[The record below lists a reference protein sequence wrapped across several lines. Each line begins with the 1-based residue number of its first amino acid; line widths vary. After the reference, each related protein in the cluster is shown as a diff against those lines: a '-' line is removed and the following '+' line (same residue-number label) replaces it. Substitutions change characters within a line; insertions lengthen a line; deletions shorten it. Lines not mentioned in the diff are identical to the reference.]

1 MTPAVPQFWQGVE
14 QFNSQQFYTCHDTLE
29 ALWMEATEP
38 EKTFYQGILQIAV
51 ALYHLSNANWR
62 GAVILLG
69 EGINKLQ
76 RYPSIYAGIDVD
88 ELIISS
94 GAMLQAL
101 QKAGAEEIIELIS
114 KSSLSQLA
122 NKDAALQLP
131 KIVPATEEFN

>member
-14 QFNSQQFYTCHDTLE
+14 QFNCQQFYACHDTLE

-51 ALYHLSNANWR
+51 ALYHLSNSNWR
-62 GAVILLG
+62 GTVILLG

-88 ELIISS
+88 DLIISS

-114 KSSLSQLA
+114 NGSLSQLT
-122 NKDAALQLP
+122 NQDAALQLP

>member
-1 MTPAVPQFWQGVE
+1 MTPAMPQFWQGVE
-14 QFNSQQFYTCHDTLE
+14 QFNCQQFYACHDTLE

-51 ALYHLSNANWR
+51 ALYHLSNSNWR

-88 ELIISS
+88 DLIISS
-94 GAMLQAL
+94 GGMLEAL

-122 NKDAALQLP
+122 NQDAALQLP

>member
-14 QFNSQQFYTCHDTLE
+14 QFNCQQFYACHDTLE

-51 ALYHLSNANWR
+51 ALYHLSNSNWR

-88 ELIISS
+88 DLIISS

-114 KSSLSQLA
+114 NGSLSQLT
-122 NKDAALQLP
+122 NQDAALQLP